1 MVDRS
6 WCAGRSPERRG
17 RKLGLALGTEI
28 GEYATALADGIEK
41 ALPEWV
47 ERSVARIMTAW
58 AGAVPEEVSA
68 AARSAGE
75 QARSDLGPRLR
86 SLLDADIDEQA
97 TTPLAI
103 LRLLAVR
110 YPTEVLR
117 DAGVPPVQRDEFV
130 EDVFPEDAYD
140 LAPTAFTDLDP
151 DLGDVAIAWGA
162 AKAFEHK
169 RRHSPS

>member
-1 MVDRS
+1 M
-6 WCAGRSPERRG
+6 
-17 RKLGLALGTEI
+17 
-28 GEYATALADGIEK
+28 
-41 ALPEWV
+41 

-58 AGAVPEEVSA
+58 AGAVPEDVST

-75 QARSDLGPRLR
+75 RARADVAPRIR
-86 SLLDADIDEQA
+86 SLLDADVDEQV

-103 LRLLAVR
+103 LRSVAVR

-130 EDVFPEDAYD
+130 EEVFPEDIYD
-140 LAPTAFTDLDP
+140 LAPAAFTDLDA